1 MEKWLLSS
9 IHTLNMGY
17 EHFFISNFK
26 DFPGTLSFFAG
37 SGSVSFLPG
46 SRPVT
51 NFFTSCIR
59 IRINMI
65 RIRHTGYVYVSE
77 SGPINSPNIVLA
89 FFLSHLYDEKT
100 VGHGTSHLRCT
111 GTECSPWC
119 ACCTAPH
126 TWTSWGGGPGWW
138 ATASHACACGPPTI
152 KIVLLNVSYRYTIN
166 LKMYNWNRQ
175 PSPAFFFSLF

>member
-37 SGSVSFLPG
+37 SGSGSFLPG

-51 NFFTSCIR
+51 NFFTSGFR

-77 SGPINSPNIVLA
+77 SGPINSPNIALA
-89 FFLSHLYDEKT
+89 FFYHICMMRKLWD
-100 VGHGTSHLRCT
+100 
-111 GTECSPWC
+111 
-119 ACCTAPH
+119 TAPLIWDVPVQNVH
-126 TWTSWGGGPGWW
+126 LDVPV
-138 ATASHACACGPPTI
+138 
-152 KIVLLNVSYRYTIN
+152 VLLHIFEPLEVEGQDGG
-166 LKMYNWNRQ
+166 Q
-175 PSPAFFFSLF
+175 PLHTHALVGLLPLR